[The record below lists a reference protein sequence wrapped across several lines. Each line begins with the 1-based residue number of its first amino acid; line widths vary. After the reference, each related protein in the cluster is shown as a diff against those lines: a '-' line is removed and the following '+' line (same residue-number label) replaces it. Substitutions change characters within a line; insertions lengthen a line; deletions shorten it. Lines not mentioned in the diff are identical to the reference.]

1 MTKHENKLHPAT
13 IGIHGGPEY
22 RTPGAPVVPPITQ
35 SATFHWA
42 TPADGE
48 LLYSRYGNN
57 PNQLHVGAKAAAL
70 EGTEAAVALGR
81 VITRHL
87 VLDFRIRN
95 ERRKAV
101 GEADR
106 HIKLPA
112 IVFMMIKF

>member
-70 EGTEAAVALGR
+70 EGDRGR
-81 VITRHL
+81 GRTR
-87 VLDFRIRN
+87 
-95 ERRKAV
+95 ERDGGCSHDDV
-101 GEADR
+101 GADGGR
-106 HIKLPA
+106 
-112 IVFMMIKF
+112 